1 MINYKFIWAY
11 SKVVLWTYDCECVSS
26 KEEQILSGGLE
37 SRVQFVECKDQAV
50 HVFLTSVWWLC
61 ITIFMKRRIGPK
73 WCVITNTREV
83 LRDVGYW
90 AHYTK
95 GLFFFKI
102 FFLIFGYNQHKNY
115 HNSIKIQEFQGNNQ
129 SITKWY
135 HQDSRWRPFCIFS
148 LAKEK
153 KKIIQ
158 SPIKYHQ

>member
-37 SRVQFVECKDQAV
+37 SRVQFVECKDEAV
-50 HVFLTSVWWLC
+50 HVFFTSVWWLC

-83 LRDVGYW
+83 TRDVGYW

-95 GLFFFKI
+95 GLFFFI
-102 FFLIFGYNQHKNY
+102 FYFWYLDITSTRITIIQSKYKNFKVTISQSP
-115 HNSIKIQEFQGNNQ
+115 NDTIKIQGGGLFV
-129 SITKWY
+129 S
-135 HQDSRWRPFCIFS
+135 SV
-148 LAKEK
+148 
-153 KKIIQ
+153 
-158 SPIKYHQ
+158 